1 MSIKNPFIVNP
12 LYTRVVLRWSSEVRG
27 HPWWHFHQA
36 KFGAYAPKLLDQN
49 LGKYPDGVPFQ
60 FHLHF
65 VAHMSLTQTNSPRN
79 TPNVNQFYTQVIF
92 GRSTPSEGSS
102 MIMTFSKPK
111 KGTHAPNFGSK
122 KWASEFFFFQGRK
135 FWSKKAPNFGAFG
148 FRILACGKHT
158 NILLSVQ
165 CCKISKCS
173 VMADSCMV
181 GLVSSRAITNV
192 WTPTWSEQLYPTILS
207 PLSVMTTYVVTSSS
221 QIVPTSL
228 KKVSQFGACQIP
240 TKIKVKPDLVHG
252 SQILDQNF
260 RR

>member
-1 MSIKNPFIVNP
+1 MKFLGHFTIESLYPIAFTNFYATFSIPFSFCSTHSHYQLMSIKNPFIVNP

-102 MIMTFSKPK
+102 MIMTFSQAK
-111 KGTHAPNFGSK
+111 KGDPCTKFWIK
-122 KWASEFFFFQGRK
+122 KMSLRIFFFPRPKILIQKSTK
-135 FWSKKAPNFGAFG
+135 FWCFWLQDFGLRETHKYFA
-148 FRILACGKHT
+148 
-158 NILLSVQ
+158 
-165 CCKISKCS
+165 KCP
-173 VMADSCMV
+173 M
-181 GLVSSRAITNV
+181 L
-192 WTPTWSEQLYPTILS
+192 
-207 PLSVMTTYVVTSSS
+207 
-221 QIVPTSL
+221 
-228 KKVSQFGACQIP
+228 
-240 TKIKVKPDLVHG
+240 
-252 SQILDQNF
+252 
-260 RR
+260 